1 METQRHVADQR
12 SRFEQVL
19 FRLKTFVTGQ
29 KIAVPEC
36 FISYAWGNPE
46 QERWVERSLAADL
59 LKAGITVVLDRWES
73 KRIGAS
79 LPRFV
84 ERVGECDRI
93 IVVGTPTY
101 RIKYENKE
109 PMRAFVVAAEGDLIG
124 TRMIDTEAA
133 KESVLPILLEG
144 TDKSALPRLLQ
155 GRVYADF
162 RQSERYFDT
171 AFDLILSLYE
181 IQPQHPVAVELR
193 ESLGGTCF
201 PVD

>member
-1 METQRHVADQR
+1 
-12 SRFEQVL
+12 
-19 FRLKTFVTGQ
+19 
-29 KIAVPEC
+29 
-36 FISYAWGNPE
+36 
-46 QERWVERSLAADL
+46 
-59 LKAGITVVLDRWES
+59 
-73 KRIGAS
+73 
-79 LPRFV
+79 
-84 ERVGECDRI
+84 
-93 IVVGTPTY
+93 
-101 RIKYENKE
+101 
-109 PMRAFVVAAEGDLIG
+109 MRAFVVAAEGDLIG